1 MEHSRARQNNE
12 MDSDNSILQ
21 RIMHLKELKMI
32 GTRQIK
38 RSCKAT
44 DNWKIW
50 NTDNTLHID
59 CHRLLLFDEDEYFLC
74 LVKFLL
80 GEEWSDVNQEC
91 WLRSSRESLSSE
103 LRFRH
108 SFIRALAAETSILTF
123 LCNVK
128 WSLWRQV
135 LREDSSYALPLK
147 LSSEKVLAVE
157 ISHLLSN
164 SFWTWIL
171 LEQCPWCWRM
181 EDHPGASRRG
191 SLRDSRPWR
200 PLLCTHPAPA
210 TPGEHR
216 DECPEINIK
225 SQIVFIWF
233 RYSWNGNWKIGSSDV
248 WFLWTESL
256 IKTWEQ

>member
-1 MEHSRARQNNE
+1 MEYSRARQNNE

-50 NTDNTLHID
+50 NTDDSLHID
-59 CHRLLLFDEDEYFLC
+59 CHRLLLLDEDEYFLC

-135 LREDSSYALPLK
+135 LREDSSYALPSK
-147 LSSEKVLAVE
+147 LSSDKGLVEKYLKYLTYWAVLSE
-157 ISHLLSN
+157 LELSSDN
-164 SFWTWIL
+164 VLDAGEWKIT
-171 LEQCPWCWRM
+171 LEHHE
-181 EDHPGASRRG
+181 EDHSETPDRGALCCVLTLLQPLRG
-191 SLRDSRPWR
+191 SIEMSALR
-200 PLLCTHPAPA
+200 L
-210 TPGEHR
+210 
-216 DECPEINIK
+216 I
-225 SQIVFIWF
+225 
-233 RYSWNGNWKIGSSDV
+233 SS
-248 WFLWTESL
+248 L
-256 IKTWEQ
+256 K